1 MADIGKRARGEDDKT
16 SEDDGSREEAIDESV
31 VAVDG
36 APDDREDGVHV
47 LDEVVACGDST
58 DDKCKVGK
66 EGSAVEVND
75 VAKPTVL
82 PSGAGV

>member
-1 MADIGKRARGEDDKT
+1 MEHRMTK
-16 SEDDGSREEAIDESV
+16 
-31 VAVDG
+31 
-36 APDDREDGVHV
+36 DGVHV
-47 LDEVVACGDST
+47 IDEVVACEDST
-58 DDKCKVGK
+58 DDKGKVGK